1 MVTKVCIYGAGGPVA
16 AHAIKALERSY
27 RLRLADINAEALQP
41 YAQRHETMTVDVTDP
56 QQVLAAADGMEAL
69 VNCTV
74 IRDHPV
80 ESFRVNTLGAYN
92 IMKAAVTHGIQRV
105 IQTGPYLAVG
115 GHMADYAF
123 DFDVPDDVP
132 PRPGTGL
139 YSLTKYLGQ
148 EVCRVFAETYG
159 IEVLVLLFAAFHDP
173 NDKKLKPGEGIGPFS
188 VSWEDAGEAFRCAL
202 EAPQLPRP
210 FEVFHIVADL
220 PHGKYPNTKAKR
232 LLCWQPKDTFERQWR
247 KPAGG

>member
-1 MVTKVCIYGAGGPVA
+1 MDMKVCIYGAGGPVA
-16 AHAIKALERSY
+16 AHAINALERSHW
-27 RLRLADINAEALQP
+27 LRLTDINAEALQP

-56 QQVLAAADGMEAL
+56 QQVLAAADGMDAL

-80 ESFRVNTLGAYN
+80 ESFRVNLLGAYN
-92 IMKAAVTHGIQRV
+92 IMKAAISHSIKRI
-105 IQTGPYLAVG
+105 IQTGPHLTFGRY
-115 GHMADYAF
+115 MSDYAF
-123 DFDVPDDVP
+123 DFDIPDDVP

-139 YSLTKYLGQ
+139 YFLTKYLGQ
-148 EVCRVFAETYG
+148 EVCRVFAETHG
-159 IEVLVLLFAAFHDP
+159 IEVIALLFSALHDP
-173 NDKKLKPGEGIGPFS
+173 NEERLKSGEGIGPFS

-202 EAPQLPRP
+202 EAPSLPRP

-232 LLCWQPKDTFERQWR
+232 LLGWQPKETFECQWR